1 MIQRIYD
8 IFMPDDFILLK
19 QEYERS
25 SCTVPV
31 IISGTIEKGASH
43 RAAVLVILSGGVGLT
58 LHTCFSISWHE
69 YSE

>member
-31 IISGTIEKGASH
+31 IISGTTEEGASH
-43 RAAVLVILSGGVGLT
+43 RAAFLVAILSGGVGLT
-58 LHTCFSISWHE
+58 LHTCFSIS
-69 YSE
+69 

>member
-25 SCTVPV
+25 SGTVPV
-31 IISGTIEKGASH
+31 IISGTTEEGASH
-43 RAAVLVILSGGVGLT
+43 SPSGDIVRWSGVNTSHL
-58 LHTCFSISWHE
+58 LL
-69 YSE
+69 Y